1 MPRDHRNISPTTREP
16 KRGEN
21 LNTRHII
28 TGLLPA
34 LCLLGCSTTVPAT
47 PSSGPAQPSPISNND
62 PQPSG
67 EITGA
72 ELKGT
77 VLDENGEP
85 IEGCLIAVKGDTR
98 EMAIVTD
105 ASGMFSVGFH
115 RNSQRSII
123 INCEKHQIYQKE
135 EFPVQVPET
144 DEFEQ
149 TFTVHRK

>member
-1 MPRDHRNISPTTREP
+1 M
-16 KRGEN
+16 
-21 LNTRHII
+21 
-28 TGLLPA
+28 LPA
-34 LCLLGCSTTVPAT
+34 LCLLGCSTAIPAS
-47 PSSGPAQPSPISNND
+47 PSSETMQASPISNTD

-72 ELKGT
+72 ELKGA

-85 IEGCLIAVKGDTR
+85 IEGCLIAIKGDTR

-105 ASGMFSVGFH
+105 TSGMFSVGF
-115 RNSQRSII
+115 RRGSQRII
-123 INCEKHQIYQKE
+123 INNCDKHQIYQKE

-149 TFTVHRK
+149 TFTVRRK

>member
-1 MPRDHRNISPTTREP
+1 MKTRQ
-16 KRGEN
+16 
-21 LNTRHII
+21 II

-34 LCLLGCSTTVPAT
+34 LCLLGCSTTVPAN
-47 PSSGPAQPSPISNND
+47 PSSGPEQPSPISNTD

-67 EITGA
+67 EKPGA

-85 IEGCLIAVKGDTR
+85 IEDCLIAIKGDTR
-98 EMAIVTD
+98 ELAIVTD
-105 ASGMFSVGFH
+105 ASGTFSVGFH
-115 RNSQRSII
+115 RDSQRSII

>member
-1 MPRDHRNISPTTREP
+1 MKTRQ
-16 KRGEN
+16 
-21 LNTRHII
+21 II

-34 LCLLGCSTTVPAT
+34 FCLLGCSTTVPAN
-47 PSSGPAQPSPISNND
+47 PSSGPAQPSPISNTD

-67 EITGA
+67 EKPGA

-85 IEGCLIAVKGDTR
+85 IEDCNIEIKGDTR
-98 EMAIVTD
+98 ELAIVTD
-105 ASGMFSVGFH
+105 TSGTFSVGI
-115 RNSQRSII
+115 RRGSQHITV
-123 INCEKHQIYQKE
+123 NCDKHQIYQKE

-144 DEFEQ
+144 GTVEQ

>member
-1 MPRDHRNISPTTREP
+1 M
-16 KRGEN
+16 
-21 LNTRHII
+21 NTRHII
-28 TGLLPA
+28 MGLLPA

-47 PSSGPAQPSPISNND
+47 PSSETMQASPISNTD

-67 EITGA
+67 VKPGA

-85 IEGCLIAVKGDTR
+85 IEGCLIAVRGDTR
-98 EMAIVTD
+98 ELAIVTD
-105 ASGMFSVGFH
+105 ASGMFSVGI
-115 RNSQRSII
+115 RRGSQHITV
-123 INCEKHQIYQKE
+123 NCEKHQIYQKE

-144 DEFEQ
+144 GTIEQ

>member
-1 MPRDHRNISPTTREP
+1 MKTRQ
-16 KRGEN
+16 
-21 LNTRHII
+21 II

-85 IEGCLIAVKGDTR
+85 IADCLIEIKGDTR
-98 EMAIVTD
+98 ELAIVTD
-105 ASGMFSVGFH
+105 TSGMFSVGI
-115 RNSQRSII
+115 RRGSQHITV
-123 INCEKHQIYQKE
+123 NCDKHQIYQKE

-149 TFTVHRK
+149 TFTVQRK

>member
-1 MPRDHRNISPTTREP
+1 MKTRQ
-16 KRGEN
+16 
-21 LNTRHII
+21 II

-47 PSSGPAQPSPISNND
+47 PSNGPVLPSPISNSD

-85 IEGCLIAVKGDTR
+85 IADCLIEIKGDTR
-98 EMAIVTD
+98 ELAIVTD
-105 ASGMFSVGFH
+105 TSGMFSVGI
-115 RNSQRSII
+115 RRGSQHITV
-123 INCEKHQIYQKE
+123 NCDKHQIYQKE

-149 TFTVHRK
+149 TFTVQRK

>member
-1 MPRDHRNISPTTREP
+1 M
-16 KRGEN
+16 
-21 LNTRHII
+21 NTRHIT

-34 LCLLGCSTTVPAT
+34 LCLLGCSTTVPAN
-47 PSSGPAQPSPISNND
+47 PSSGPEQPSPISNTD

-67 EITGA
+67 VKPGA
-72 ELKGT
+72 TLKGT

-85 IEGCLIAVKGDTR
+85 IKGCLIAIKGDTR
-98 EMAIVTD
+98 ELAIVTD

-115 RNSQRSII
+115 RDSQRSII
-123 INCEKHQIYQKE
+123 INCEKQQIYQNE

-144 DEFEQ
+144 GTIEQ

>member
-1 MPRDHRNISPTTREP
+1 MKTRQ
-16 KRGEN
+16 
-21 LNTRHII
+21 II
-28 TGLLPA
+28 MGLLPA

-47 PSSGPAQPSPISNND
+47 PSNGPAQPSPISNSD

-77 VLDENGEP
+77 VLDENGAP
-85 IEGCLIAVKGDTR
+85 IADCLIEIKGDTR
-98 EMAIVTD
+98 ELAIVTD
-105 ASGMFSVGFH
+105 TSGMFSVGI
-115 RNSQRSII
+115 RRGSQHITV
-123 INCEKHQIYQKE
+123 NCDKHQIYQKE

-149 TFTVHRK
+149 TFTVQRK

>member
-1 MPRDHRNISPTTREP
+1 M
-16 KRGEN
+16 
-21 LNTRHII
+21 NTRHII

-47 PSSGPAQPSPISNND
+47 PSSETMQASPISNTD

-67 EITGA
+67 DKSGA
-72 ELKGT
+72 TLKGT

-85 IEGCLIAVKGDTR
+85 VKDCLIAIKGDSR

-105 ASGMFSVGFH
+105 TSGMFSVGI
-115 RNSQRSII
+115 RRGPQRIV
-123 INCEKHQIYQKE
+123 INCDKHQIHQEE

-144 DEFEQ
+144 DTFEQ
-149 TFTVHRK
+149 TFTVRRK

>member
-1 MPRDHRNISPTTREP
+1 M
-16 KRGEN
+16 
-21 LNTRHII
+21 NTRHIT

-34 LCLLGCSTTVPAT
+34 LCLLGCSATVPAN
-47 PSSGPAQPSPISNND
+47 PSSGPEQPSPISNTD

-67 EITGA
+67 VKPGA
-72 ELKGT
+72 TLKGT

-85 IEGCLIAVKGDTR
+85 IEDCLIAIKGDTR

-105 ASGMFSVGFH
+105 ASGIFSVGFH

-144 DEFEQ
+144 GTVEQ

>member
-1 MPRDHRNISPTTREP
+1 MKTRQ
-16 KRGEN
+16 
-21 LNTRHII
+21 II
-28 TGLLPA
+28 MGLLPA

-67 EITGA
+67 EITGS

-85 IEGCLIAVKGDTR
+85 IADCIIEIKGDTR
-98 EMAIVTD
+98 ELAIVTD
-105 ASGMFSVGFH
+105 TSGMFSVGI
-115 RNSQRSII
+115 RRGSQHITV
-123 INCEKHQIYQKE
+123 NCDKHQIYQKE

-149 TFTVHRK
+149 TFTVQRK

>member
-1 MPRDHRNISPTTREP
+1 MKTRQ
-16 KRGEN
+16 
-21 LNTRHII
+21 II
-28 TGLLPA
+28 MGLLPA

-47 PSSGPAQPSPISNND
+47 PSNGPAQPSPISNSD

-85 IEGCLIAVKGDTR
+85 IADCLIEIKGDTR
-98 EMAIVTD
+98 ELAIVTD
-105 ASGMFSVGFH
+105 TSGMFSVGI
-115 RNSQRSII
+115 RRGSQHITV
-123 INCEKHQIYQKE
+123 NCDKHQIYQKE

>member
-1 MPRDHRNISPTTREP
+1 M
-16 KRGEN
+16 
-21 LNTRHII
+21 NTRQII
-28 TGLLPA
+28 MGLLPA

-47 PSSGPAQPSPISNND
+47 PSNGPVLPSPISNSD

-85 IEGCLIAVKGDTR
+85 IADCLIEIKGDTR
-98 EMAIVTD
+98 ELAIVTD
-105 ASGMFSVGFH
+105 TSGMFSVGIRRGPQH
-115 RNSQRSII
+115 II
-123 INCEKHQIYQKE
+123 INCDKHRIYQKE

-149 TFTVHRK
+149 TFTVRRK

>member
-1 MPRDHRNISPTTREP
+1 MKTRQ
-16 KRGEN
+16 
-21 LNTRHII
+21 II
-28 TGLLPA
+28 MGLLPA

-47 PSSGPAQPSPISNND
+47 PSNGPVLPSPISNSD

-85 IEGCLIAVKGDTR
+85 IADCLIEIKGDTR
-98 EMAIVTD
+98 ELAIVTD
-105 ASGMFSVGFH
+105 TSGMFSVGIRRGPQH
-115 RNSQRSII
+115 ITV
-123 INCEKHQIYQKE
+123 NCDKHQIYQKE

-149 TFTVHRK
+149 TFTVQRK